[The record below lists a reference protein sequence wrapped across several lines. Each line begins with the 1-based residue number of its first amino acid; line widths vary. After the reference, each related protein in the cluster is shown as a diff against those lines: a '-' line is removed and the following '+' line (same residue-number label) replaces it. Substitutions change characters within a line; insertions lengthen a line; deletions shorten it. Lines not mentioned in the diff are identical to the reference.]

1 MNFSLRSVRAKLTL
15 WNVGILALTLIVL
28 GFAFRVSMEYTGIAE
43 VDRTL
48 AGAAHSMREMENHP
62 PPQPPGPQPPG
73 PQPRGLLPPGP
84 QPPENNPPDR
94 RGDGRDL
101 TRDEPQHAPRRRRGA
116 GPLGSF
122 QPRFLNL
129 KGETLFAPPDEHGQK
144 VPPWDPSSF
153 ALSAKGQEVSST
165 IPNDQVPLRVLSVPI
180 RREGKIIGVAQLTSP
195 LEPLQTELAR
205 LTGTLLTLIPLAL
218 LIAGLGGAFL
228 TNRALRPVRELG
240 LAAGRIEA
248 SDLSQ
253 RLPNSGGDEFA
264 VLATTFNGMLSR
276 LESAFHAME
285 AAYEQQRQFTADASH
300 ELRTPLTIIKANTSL
315 ALLNGGTAADYRCAL
330 EAADLGADRTI
341 RLIQDLL
348 LLARADAGSDP
359 MHRECV
365 PLGVVL
371 TQAAEAALAA
381 RHHPHPDLD
390 HPHTALHLPAID
402 LNVSGDEHSLRRL
415 FSNLLENALRHTSPD
430 GTVTVTA
437 EQQGAAIVVKIIDTG
452 EGIALVH
459 LPHLFDRF
467 YRADSARSGATGG
480 TGLGLAIC
488 RSIVEAHG
496 GAISLESVAGVGTTV
511 TVTLPAA

>member
-28 GFAFRVSMEYTGIAE
+28 GFAFRLRMEYTGLAE

-62 PPQPPGPQPPG
+62 PPH
-73 PQPRGLLPPGP
+73 PPGP

-101 TRDEPQHAPRRRRGA
+101 SRDEPQHAPRRRRGA

-180 RREGKIIGVAQLTSP
+180 RRDGKIIGVAQLTSP

-218 LIAGLGGAFL
+218 LIAGIGGAFL

-253 RLPNSGGDEFA
+253 RLPDSGGDEFA

-315 ALLNGGTAADYRCAL
+315 ALLNGGTAVDYRCAL

-359 MHRECV
+359 MHRQCV

-371 TQAAEAALAA
+371 TQAAEAALAV
-381 RHHPHPDLD
+381 RHRPHTDLD
-390 HPHTALHLPAID
+390 HPHSVLHHPHSVLHLPAIG

-415 FSNLLENALRHTSPD
+415 FSNLLENALRHTSPE

-496 GAISLESVAGVGTTV
+496 GAITLTSEAGVGTIV
-511 TVTLPAA
+511 SVTLPAA